1 MFGVGWS
8 EATVI
13 FILALLLFGPDK
25 LAEFTRT
32 LGKLYG
38 EYKAARRRLELELL
52 YGKETVNVNSLK
64 NLVETELEY
73 SIDNELTEVVDFSR
87 SEVKNEV
94 DDVREQ
100 KDDIES

>member
-1 MFGVGWS
+1 M
-8 EATVI
+8 
-13 FILALLLFGPDK
+13 
-25 LAEFTRT
+25 

-64 NLVETELEY
+64 NFVETELEY
-73 SIDNELTEVVDFSR
+73 NNNELTEVVDFSR

>member
-25 LAEFTRT
+25 LAEFTRM

>member
-25 LAEFTRT
+25 LAEFTRM

-64 NLVETELEY
+64 NFVETELEY
-73 SIDNELTEVVDFSR
+73 NNNELTEVVDFSR